1 MRSLS
6 DILSAFV
13 ALLDREQA
21 RSALGASN
29 AFAARVLEALDA
41 TAGAAPPELQPLVV
55 VPLPQPAS
63 RLPAAPPAE
72 QAPAQR
78 DPPGRSPGGAR
89 KPAAPRKRRAAG
101 AAGAARSIRF
111 AAGAHHADAHAA
123 ALPPG
128 IASFQEL
135 LGSQLDANMLDDLIN
150 GDDERLLALG
160 QRVAS
165 ALPPLDQWEVRTP
178 NASRTCLLYTPLLP
192 CKAADADAVRSAQ
205 AMGRG
210 EGSGGG
216 GGDSGGLLGLG
227 VEDSRFPLD
236 TFISNFGADPAAQQV
251 RCSALHVHFI

>member
-21 RSALGASN
+21 RSALAASN

-41 TAGAAPPELQPLVV
+41 TAGAAAPELQPLVV

-63 RLPAAPPAE
+63 RLPAAPPPPAE

-111 AAGAHHADAHAA
+111 AGGAHHD

-165 ALPPLDQWEVRTP
+165 ALPPLDQWEAREPPTHRAF
-178 NASRTCLLYTPLLP
+178 ASAWPRVTAALLLLP
-192 CKAADADAVRSAQ
+192 
-205 AMGRG
+205 
-210 EGSGGG
+210 
-216 GGDSGGLLGLG
+216 
-227 VEDSRFPLD
+227 
-236 TFISNFGADPAAQQV
+236 
-251 RCSALHVHFI
+251 